1 MSVFEEFEEGL
12 KFLITTTPRNSTKNK
27 LIKDWFKNNYNSNGR
42 ISVVNEAKQA
52 YNRAQEQLSKKDAD
66 HVIFFITDP
75 AAFNP
80 IVNKC
85 ETLIYDSLKSLLFLS
100 YEFDG
105 LKFSFGKA
113 LLQVLSE
120 DESLIEFYRS
130 NIPDLEVQYIES
142 NHHVHSN
149 ESVSSYVSQLDED
162 DITLDLVKELHED
175 GYSGVIFSGP
185 PGTGK
190 SWYARNIALTLSPHV
205 FFVQFHPNYQYEDFI
220 EAYRPNEKG
229 GFELEK
235 KTLLNACDKAIEH
248 PNDMIII
255 VIDELSRT
263 DAVRVFG
270 EALTYIEND
279 KRDLEFTLASG
290 RITHIPKNIFFICT
304 MNPWDKGVDELD
316 YALERR
322 FAKIGF
328 APDINQFK
336 IFIDIPEIND
346 KQKLKLERFFY
357 LTSRH
362 PNPMCHIGHCYFKDL
377 NSIDRLKR
385 LWLHQ
390 LDFHFK
396 KVLQYDEKELSKIS
410 TSWADIFVSDGEE

>member
-1 MSVFEEFEEGL
+1 MSVSEDFEKGL
-12 KFLITTTPRNSTKNK
+12 EYLIKTNPRNSTKNK
-27 LIKDWFKNNYNSNGR
+27 LIKDWFKDNFNSNGR

-80 IVNKC
+80 IVTKC
-85 ETLIYDSLKSLLFLS
+85 EGLLYDSLKSILFLCYEYDDRGFS
-100 YEFDG
+100 Y
-105 LKFSFGKA
+105 GKA
-113 LLQVLSE
+113 LLQVLTE
-120 DESLIEFYRS
+120 DDKLLSFYRGQ
-130 NIPDLEVQYIES
+130 IPMLEVQYIENKKLVKS
-142 NHHVHSN
+142 DENTNV
-149 ESVSSYVSQLDED
+149 YVTQLDED
-162 DITLDLVKELHED
+162 DNTLHMVKELHDD
-175 GYSGVIFSGP
+175 GYSGVVFSGP

-220 EAYRPNEKG
+220 EAYRPNKEG
-229 GFELEK
+229 GFDLEK
-235 KTLLNACDKAIEH
+235 RTLLIACDKAKEN
-248 PNDMIII
+248 PDDLVVI

-279 KRDLEFTLASG
+279 KRNLDYTLASG

-316 YALERR
+316 YAFERR
-322 FAKIGF
+322 FAKIELL
-328 APDINQFK
+328 PDINQFK
-336 IFIDIPEIND
+336 RFTEALLISE

-362 PNPMCHIGHCYFKDL
+362 PNPMCHIGHCYFKGL
-377 NSIDRLKR
+377 NDIDKLKR
-385 LWLHQ
+385 LWTHQ

-396 KVLQYDEKELSKIS
+396 KVLQYDEQELQKIAM
-410 TSWADIFVSDGEE
+410 SWNDIFVSDGGE